1 MASIKGYDSILIL
14 RAGAYGDGTLVDVSL
29 PLKFSF
35 RIDRPVGKRW
45 GLTLHTRM
53 TALELSAGIF
63 YQWLKCQLSWYTWSY
78 SCDWGDMGI
87 LYEFGKWSALQVEKL
102 LFGKYF

>member
-1 MASIKGYDSILIL
+1 MASIKGYDSVYFL

-35 RIDRPVGKRW
+35 RQDRSPGKKW
-45 GLTLHTRM
+45 GLTLHAKM

-63 YQWLKCQLSWYTWSY
+63 YQWKRCQFSWWTV
-78 SCDWGDMGI
+78 SCQWGDVGV
-87 LYEFGKWSALQVEKL
+87 LYEFGKWSAFTIDKALYCQH
-102 LFGKYF
+102 F